1 MLMFMEWK
9 KLYITNG
16 VVNKTFRGLEVI
28 LDRRIKDLKLAI
40 EDSKGQ
46 RNECLTVL
54 LYHEATTTCIACADA
69 SSTFLRATD
78 GLSYGHLI
86 LDIAT
91 CDTMIKTCAPMFSTL
106 YFVYALTLG
115 MDFSIRQ
122 NVTAVKTSEMVL
134 SGDSYKKHI
143 KTESFMHWMRRCV
156 IEKLCL
162 GWCQAILAPIGFDY
176 GKVFIDMD
184 VLHNRT
190 SLMFRLAFTSTS
202 NKTAYFEFRN
212 RRRNRNLHWTESDHT
227 QEDINSDT

>member
-1 MLMFMEWK
+1 
-9 KLYITNG
+9 
-16 VVNKTFRGLEVI
+16 
-28 LDRRIKDLKLAI
+28 
-40 EDSKGQ
+40 
-46 RNECLTVL
+46 
-54 LYHEATTTCIACADA
+54 
-69 SSTFLRATD
+69 
-78 GLSYGHLI
+78 
-86 LDIAT
+86 
-91 CDTMIKTCAPMFSTL
+91 MIKTCAPMFSTL

-156 IEKLCL
+156 INKLCL

-212 RRRNRNLHWTESDHT
+212 RRRNRNLQWRESDHT
-227 QEDINSDT
+227 QEDINSDTLAQADELQY